1 MKEVEITTPLTSGII
16 EKIVPGCIV
25 KINGTLYTARDAT
38 HQHLIEDFKKRK
50 RLPFEMKNQII
61 YYAGPAPAQGRNLI
75 GSCGPTT
82 AIRMEP
88 YLNFI
93 LSKGIKAVIG
103 KGPLSKSFVETLK
116 KHNAVYLLATG
127 GAGAY
132 LAKFIKNIE
141 IIAYK
146 NLGPQAIYKL
156 DVEGFPCI
164 AAAVNGNY
172 ILKSYG

>member
-1 MKEVEITTPLTSGII
+1 MKEVEITTPLTAGII
-16 EKIVPGCIV
+16 EEIVPGCIV
-25 KINGTLYTARDAT
+25 KITGTLYTARDAT
-38 HQHLIEDFKKRK
+38 HQRLIDDFKKK
-50 RLPFEMKNQII
+50 KKLPFEMKNQII
-61 YYAGPAPAQGRNLI
+61 YYAGPAPAPGGRLI

-103 KGPLSKSFVETLK
+103 KGPLNKSFVDTLK
-116 KHNAVYLLATG
+116 KYNAVYLLATG

-146 NLGPQAIYKL
+146 DLGPQAIYKL
-156 DVEGFPCI
+156 DVENFPCI
-164 AAAVNGNY
+164 AAAVKDSY